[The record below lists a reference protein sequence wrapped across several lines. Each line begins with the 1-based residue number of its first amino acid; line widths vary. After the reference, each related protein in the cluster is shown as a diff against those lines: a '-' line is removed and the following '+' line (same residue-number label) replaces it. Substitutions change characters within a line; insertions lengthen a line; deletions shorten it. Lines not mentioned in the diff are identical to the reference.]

1 MTSAKP
7 ASEPISVKPA
17 VDLDTGFVSVNVFDG
32 TRQPIA
38 QGKQILL
45 TVRDGAQNQLFRNFI
60 GGPGVKLELPFHNNF
75 SDNYSIVAFTDG
87 YEQAGFQP
95 VAISPNAPVQLDLM
109 LLPKNGAFSFA
120 EARWTDI
127 LTRKPLLGQI
137 FAASVTGDAG
147 DAYAQLMEDHSD
159 RLACLLNI
167 TTAMQQISL
176 PQSSPLDYFK
186 TFDLPALAPDRI
198 FGYADARLV
207 DQVRLAAQQG
217 AFDTE
222 PAIDLTQHGDATS
235 SFKQIQFGEA
245 NVQLTFH
252 EKNRKTIDGVDCVYV
267 EPDIDYFKDPA
278 AHLLLEVIPNGL
290 TGNVSNP
297 RVVYVLRW
305 IAGRHAGV
313 PNFDPLYTIE

>member
-1 MTSAKP
+1 MATAKP
-7 ASEPISVKPA
+7 ATEPISVKPA
-17 VDLDTGFVSVNVFDG
+17 VDPSTGLVTVNAFDG
-32 TRQPIA
+32 TRQPIQ
-38 QGKQILL
+38 QGTQILL
-45 TVRDGAQNQLFRNFI
+45 TVRDGAQNQLFRDF
-60 GGPGVKLELPFHNNF
+60 VKGASVQLELPFHNNF
-75 SDNYSIVAFTDG
+75 ADNYSIVASADG

-95 VAISPNAPVQLDLM
+95 VVIGPNAPAQLDLM
-109 LLPKNGAFSFA
+109 LLAKNGTFHFGT
-120 EARWTDI
+120 ARWTNI
-127 LTRKPLLGQI
+127 LAQKPLVGKI
-137 FAASVTGDAG
+137 FAASVTGAA
-147 DAYAQLMEDHSD
+147 DAYADLMEDHPD

-176 PQSSPLDYFK
+176 PQGSPLDYFK
-186 TFDLPALAPDRI
+186 TFDLAALAPDRI
-198 FGYADARLV
+198 FGYADAKLV
-207 DQVRLAAQQG
+207 DQVRLAAQHG
-217 AFDTE
+217 EFDTE
-222 PAIDLTQHGDATS
+222 PAIDLTLHGDATS

-252 EKNRKTIDGVDCVYV
+252 EKNRQTIDGIDCVYV

-313 PNFDPLYTIE
+313 PEFDPLYTIE

>member
-1 MTSAKP
+1 MATAKP
-7 ASEPISVKPA
+7 ATEPISVKPA
-17 VDLDTGFVSVNVFDG
+17 VDPSTGLVTVNAFDG
-32 TRQPIA
+32 TRQPIQ
-38 QGKQILL
+38 QGTQILL
-45 TVRDGAQNQLFRNFI
+45 TVRDGAQNQLFRDF
-60 GGPGVKLELPFHNNF
+60 VKGASVQLELPFHNNF
-75 SDNYSIVAFTDG
+75 ADNYSIVASADG

-95 VAISPNAPVQLDLM
+95 VVIGPNAPAQLDLM
-109 LLPKNGAFSFA
+109 LLAKNGTFHFGT
-120 EARWTDI
+120 ARWTNI
-127 LTRKPLLGQI
+127 LAQKPLVGKI
-137 FAASVTGDAG
+137 FAASVTGAA
-147 DAYAQLMEDHSD
+147 DAYADLMEDHPD

-176 PQSSPLDYFK
+176 PQGSPLDYFK
-186 TFDLPALAPDRI
+186 TFDLAALAPDRI
-198 FGYADARLV
+198 FGYADAKFV
-207 DQVRLAAQQG
+207 DQVRLAAQHG
-217 AFDTE
+217 EFDTE
-222 PAIDLTQHGDATS
+222 PAIDLTLHGDATS

-252 EKNRKTIDGVDCVYV
+252 EKNRQTIDGIDCVYV

-313 PNFDPLYTIE
+313 PEFDPLYTIE